1 MMLTYH
7 QAAELGEALLDAAKM
22 AENNNEPIGVIQFRA
37 YMLAT
42 RRFDEGEAL
51 IVVLPA
57 THGEDSKIV
66 PIRGTF

>member
-1 MMLTYH
+1 MLLTYH

-22 AENNNEPIGVIQFRA
+22 AEINNEPIGVIQFRD

-42 RRFDEGEAL
+42 RRFDEAEA
-51 IVVLPA
+51 IVIVLPA